1 MTKFTKEDIFDNFEK
16 DFLSGR
22 WFSTTTI
29 GSITLSVVAGN
40 RIYSSPILFLNDV
53 RKYKEFEF
61 ALIRNG
67 KLLKIYDRKKRIE
80 DTTLPYYSIE
90 DGLKLLNYQ
99 IAIEKARYWRQL
111 YMIVKQ

>member
-1 MTKFTKEDIFDNFEK
+1 MTKFTKENVFDNFEK

-22 WFSTTTI
+22 WFSRTTI

-40 RIYSSPILFLNDV
+40 RIYSSPRLFLNDV

-67 KLLKIYDRKKRIE
+67 ELLQIYD
-80 DTTLPYYSIE
+80 DTVLPYHSIE
-90 DGLKLLNYQ
+90 DGLKLLNEI
-99 IAIEKARYWRQL
+99 IALRDS
-111 YMIVKQ
+111 